1 LQVVIHRQAFAEG
14 YWYAAANTGDL
25 LVYYADDWVVWGG
38 YDVNLVGGN
47 YTPFIDNEKQ
57 LKVHAYPA
65 GWGHTL
71 PDPIHSFTTGES
83 K

>member
-1 LQVVIHRQAFAEG
+1 MKTLEELKAFAEG
-14 YWYAAANTGDL
+14 YLEATNANGG
-25 LVYYADDWVVWGG
+25 LVFYADDWVVWGG
-38 YDVNLVGGN
+38 YDINLVGGN
-47 YTPFIDNEKQ
+47 YTPFIDDEKQ